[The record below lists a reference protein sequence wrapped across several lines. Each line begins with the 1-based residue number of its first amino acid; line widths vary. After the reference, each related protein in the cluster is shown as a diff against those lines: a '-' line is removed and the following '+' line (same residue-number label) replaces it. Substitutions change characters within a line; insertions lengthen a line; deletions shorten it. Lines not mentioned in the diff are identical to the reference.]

1 MGGKECPFIWTGK
14 AILNGASLYEHYGI
28 TRANRKLPSRTSS
41 SQALPAVLH
50 SGNSD
55 SCEMRLLVPSA
66 GTKQKA
72 VML

>member
-28 TRANRKLPSRTSS
+28 TRANSKLPSRTS

>member
-41 SQALPAVLH
+41 QALPAVLH